1 MQKNRERLQHAL
13 HNEQVCDYLVLKVEF
28 ADWVITT
35 AFYASLQFVSYKVF
49 PFELPSIDGK
59 KTKIESVDD
68 YYRYNLGRNASKHQ
82 LLADLVEKYCNPISP
97 EYDWLLSMSMNS
109 RYSNYQQ
116 DNLVSQKA
124 VNLMKKI
131 KLYCTK

>member
-59 KTKIESVDD
+59 KTKIESLDD

-82 LLADLVEKYCNPISP
+82 LLADLVEKYCNSISP
-97 EYDWLLSMSMNS
+97 EYDWLLSISMNS

>member
-59 KTKIESVDD
+59 KTKIESLDD

-82 LLADLVEKYCNPISP
+82 LLADLVEKYCNSISP